1 MGTSPS
7 SEPQLPG
14 SLSHLTTNPNYQ
26 SLLLRVYHNNDQ
38 FSFNQV
44 YYNLQN
50 PNQSNDHPPL
60 PIKIKKSMPQKTK
73 LSLHKKTIQIVFIFF
88 IFSSIIFFFFL
99 KSCLFVK
106 KKAFLQL
113 VSLSQAQFL
122 LFSASF
128 SMQMRL

>member
-7 SEPQLPG
+7 SEPHPPS

-26 SLLLRVYHNNDQ
+26 SLLLNVYRNNDQ
-38 FSFNQV
+38 FSFNQI

-50 PNQSNDHPPL
+50 PNQSIDRPPL

-73 LSLHKKTIQIVFIFF
+73 LSLHKKTIHIVFYFLIISSFKKIFK
-88 IFSSIIFFFFL
+88 

-106 KKAFLQL
+106 KKTCSQL
-113 VSLSQAQFL
+113 VSPSQAQ
-122 LFSASF
+122 SP
-128 SMQMRL
+128 